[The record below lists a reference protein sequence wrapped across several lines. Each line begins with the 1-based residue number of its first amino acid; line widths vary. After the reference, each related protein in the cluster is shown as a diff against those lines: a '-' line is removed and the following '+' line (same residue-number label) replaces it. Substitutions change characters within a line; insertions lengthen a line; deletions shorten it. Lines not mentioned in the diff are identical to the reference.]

1 MAEKEDK
8 KKEPS
13 NLEKTLLRGDFQQIV
28 GTNTAKSD
36 PTRYG
41 SFGLEVADPAYDN
54 VMNSEAIQKL
64 RTAEYQKKKAEYKAN
79 GVFGDPTYLS
89 NPEVSNLVMK
99 QIEEQMSLA
108 SLGELYSVIKKV
120 APSLDFKIPE
130 QLKGLSQQKL
140 LQSAIE
146 KKALTEKGLDSKK
159 LSEDE
164 QNAFAL
170 YQTLSN
176 TYKEANVLNLLN
188 AGVYG
193 QANQVGNAIWEKY
206 NLKPKEE
213 APKK

>member
-28 GTNTAKSD
+28 ASNLGQNFEK
-36 PTRYG
+36 YG
-41 SFGLEVADPAYDN
+41 SFERDIAEPAYQQT
-54 VMNSEAIQKL
+54 MQSEEITKL
-64 RTAEYQKKKAEYKAN
+64 RNSIHNQQKAEYKSR
-79 GVFGDPTYLS
+79 GVFGDPGYLS
-89 NPEVSNLVMK
+89 DPQMSNHIMT
-99 QIEEQMSLA
+99 QIDEEMSLA

-146 KKALTEKGLDSKK
+146 KKALTEKGLDPKK

-206 NLKPKEE
+206 NPKPKEE